1 MGTPTNPFRKPS
13 LSEDKNPVGSD
24 ALAGS
29 FDLLNQ
35 IFANTQAARNG
46 TLKVGLKHQQF
57 MDLNVQRK
65 FPSTYRFPGGCFVDP
80 NENINQ
86 NDYSTPG
93 AMQAAGWTII
103 GAEPAGSV
111 PDLCKDAQNGLS
123 QLTGGVFF
131 GVSAKATVRGS
142 GIGYVDFGNCA
153 VAGATTLKIGG
164 VEVSRADPSMVSKVS
179 TFSYSDGQLFEII
192 AGKGAVARMNFVA
205 FNATLVSKSG
215 DH

>member
-1 MGTPTNPFRKPS
+1 MGNK
-13 LSEDKNPVGSD
+13 E
-24 ALAGS
+24 
-29 FDLLNQ
+29 
-35 IFANTQAARNG
+35 
-46 TLKVGLKHQQF
+46 QF

-65 FPSTYRFPGGCFVDP
+65 FPSTYKFPGGCFVDP

-86 NDYSTPG
+86 NDYSRP
-93 AMQAAGWTII
+93 AMRAAGWKIKTISASDLI
-103 GAEPAGSV
+103 
-111 PDLCKDAQNGLS
+111 PDLCKDTQNGLS
-123 QLTGGVFF
+123 LLTGSVFF

-153 VAGATTLKIGG
+153 VAGVTTLKIGG
-164 VEVSRADPSMVSKVS
+164 VEVSRADPNMVSKVS
-179 TFSYSDGQLFEII
+179 TFSYSDGQVFEII